1 MKLMHF
7 DIETRG
13 QYKDFAS
20 FETNEELGVKIFR
33 DKFET
38 YLHKDFDT
46 IEEAYLN
53 RCSLVSTYG
62 SICCIS
68 MGYQLDEGE
77 MKIFSMYG
85 EDEKD
90 IILKF
95 NNHLIKASEYGF
107 YLSGYNIKHF
117 DIPWVLHK
125 MHKYGIVPAPIL
137 NIYNSK
143 PWEMRII
150 DMYEDWKQKTYSTY
164 SFEEVCYEL
173 GIKTPKD
180 DICGKDVHPLFWSG
194 GIERIKEYCEKDIK
208 ASIEVEKKIYL
219 K

>member
-13 QYKDFAS
+13 QYIDFNS
-20 FETNEELGVKIFR
+20 FEANEEHGSKIFR
-33 DKFET
+33 QKYDT
-38 YLHKDFDT
+38 YLHKDFESID
-46 IEEAYLN
+46 EAYLN

-68 MGYQLDEGE
+68 MGFQIDDNE
-77 MKIFSMYG
+77 MNINSIYG
-85 EDEKD
+85 EDEKE

-95 NNHLIKASEYGF
+95 NKNLEKASKNGF
-107 YLSGYNIKHF
+107 YLTGYNIKHF

-125 MHKYGIVPAPIL
+125 MHRYGIVPAPIL
-137 NIYNSK
+137 NIYNIK
-143 PWEMRII
+143 PWEMRVI

-173 GIKTPKD
+173 GVQTPKD
-180 DICGKDVHPLFWSG
+180 DICGKDVHPLYWKG
-194 GIERIKEYCEKDIK
+194 ELERIKVYCEKDIK